1 MSAMKKVIERLQREN
16 DSLKKHNRQQPR
28 ADIETENR
36 KLKVRHE
43 PKPWFFF
50 SKKLCFYG
58 ENKNRPYFVRIIIRL
73 YICHVVAQ

>member
-50 SKKLCFYG
+50 Q
-58 ENKNRPYFVRIIIRL
+58 KNCVSMEKIKTVHTL
-73 YICHVVAQ
+73 